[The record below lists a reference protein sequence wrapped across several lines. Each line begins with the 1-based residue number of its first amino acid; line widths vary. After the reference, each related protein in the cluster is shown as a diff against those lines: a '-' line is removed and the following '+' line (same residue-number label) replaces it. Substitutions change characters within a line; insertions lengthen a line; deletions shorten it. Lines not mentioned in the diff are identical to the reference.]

1 MGSSAVA
8 DRRLLAP
15 VPDGWTFT
23 RAASVPSAFLTAWF
37 ALHDV
42 AQVRAGERVL
52 VHAAAGGVG
61 MAAVQVA
68 RLLGAE
74 VFATAGPGKHAVLRE
89 LGLDEAHTAS
99 SRDTDFAR
107 RFPEVDVVLN
117 SLAGEFVDASL
128 RLLRRG
134 GRFVELGK
142 TDPRDPAGVTYRAV
156 DLADAGPD
164 RVQEML
170 TELLDLLTTGDLAHL
185 PVRSMPMG
193 RAREAFRFMAQA
205 RHTGKLVLTTAPY
218 GDGTVLITG
227 GTGTLGGL
235 VARHL
240 VTEHGVRDLVL
251 VGRRGIEPPG
261 TADLRAAGAR
271 VRVAACDVSDRDAL
285 AALLADIDGPLTAVV
300 HAAGVLDDGTLTSLT
315 PERLAAVL
323 RPKADAA
330 WHLHALTEGL
340 DLSAFVLFSSAAG
353 TFGGP
358 GQGNYA
364 AANTALDALA
374 EHRRARGLP
383 AVSLAWGP
391 WAAESAMTGGLSS
404 GDRARMTRGGVRPLA
419 AAEALAL
426 LDAACRSTAGAV
438 AALRLDTAALTTGP
452 GTPPA
457 LLRDLVRRPAG
468 PAREDTGAQPALP
481 ERLAGLGEEQ
491 RRRAV
496 LDVVRRNAAAVLG
509 HTRVS
514 AVDTARGFLDLG
526 FDSLTAVEL
535 RNRLTEATGARLS
548 ATVVFDHPTPAALAR
563 HLLTEL
569 APLVQAAQTAAPTA
583 QDPEAELRDAIA
595 AIPLDRLRQA
605 GLLGELARL
614 AGIAVPAQDH
624 PAEPHH
630 APDGHADDPADGS
643 EDDES
648 GQLMNA
654 LDDMSID
661 DLIRIA
667 HDERPR
673 GN

>member
-1 MGSSAVA
+1 RDTGFA
-8 DRRLLAP
+8 DR
-15 VPDGWTFT
+15 
-23 RAASVPSAFLTAWF
+23 
-37 ALHDV
+37 
-42 AQVRAGERVL
+42 
-52 VHAAAGGVG
+52 
-61 MAAVQVA
+61 
-68 RLLGAE
+68 
-74 VFATAGPGKHAVLRE
+74 
-89 LGLDEAHTAS
+89 
-99 SRDTDFAR
+99 
-107 RFPEVDVVLN
+107 FPRMDVVLN

-128 RLLRRG
+128 RLLGPG

-142 TDPRDPAGVTYRAV
+142 TDLRDPAGITYRAV

-164 RVQEML
+164 RIQEML
-170 TELLDLLTTGDLAHL
+170 SDLLALLAAGDLAHL
-185 PVRSMPMG
+185 PVRGVPMG

-240 VTEHGVRDLVL
+240 VTEHGVRDLLL
-251 VGRRGIEPPG
+251 VGRRGTEPPAV
-261 TADLRAAGAR
+261 ADLRAAGAR
-271 VRVAACDVSDRDAL
+271 VRVAACDVSDRAAL
-285 AALLADIDGPLTAVV
+285 GALLADVEPPLTAVV
-300 HAAGVLDDGTLTSLT
+300 HAAGVLDDGTLASLT
-315 PERLAAVL
+315 PERLTAVL

-330 WHLHALTEGL
+330 WHLHELTAGT

-353 TFGGP
+353 TFGAP

-391 WAAESAMTGGLSS
+391 WAAESAMTGGLSG
-404 GDRARMTRGGVRPLA
+404 GDRARMTRSGVRPLT

-426 LDAACRSTAGAV
+426 LDAACRTTSGAL
-438 AALRLDTAALTTGP
+438 AALRLDTAALTAGP
-452 GTPPA
+452 GAPHA

-468 PAREDTGAQPALP
+468 PAREDTAAQPALP

-496 LDVVRRNAAAVLG
+496 LDVVRRGAAAVLG

-535 RNRLTEATGARLS
+535 RNRLTEATGVRLA

-569 APLVQAAQTAAPTA
+569 APRIQAARTAAPA
-583 QDPEAELRDAIA
+583 AGDPDAELRAAIA

-605 GLLGELARL
+605 GLLDELARL
-614 AGIAVPAQDH
+614 AGLAVPPQDH
-624 PAEPHH
+624 PAQQQP
-630 APDGHADDPADGS
+630 APDDHADDPADGP
-643 EDDES
+643 EDDGPDE
-648 GQLMNA
+648 LMDA

>member
-1 MGSSAVA
+1 RT
-8 DRRLLAP
+8 D
-15 VPDGWTFT
+15 
-23 RAASVPSAFLTAWF
+23 
-37 ALHDV
+37 
-42 AQVRAGERVL
+42 
-52 VHAAAGGVG
+52 
-61 MAAVQVA
+61 
-68 RLLGAE
+68 
-74 VFATAGPGKHAVLRE
+74 TAGIA
-89 LGLDEAHTAS
+89 
-99 SRDTDFAR
+99 
-107 RFPEVDVVLN
+107 
-117 SLAGEFVDASL
+117 
-128 RLLRRG
+128 
-134 GRFVELGK
+134 
-142 TDPRDPAGVTYRAV
+142 YRAV

-164 RVQEML
+164 RIQEML
-170 TELLDLLTTGDLAHL
+170 TELLDRLAAGDLAHL
-185 PVRSMPMG
+185 PVRSVPMG

-218 GDGTVLITG
+218 GDGTVLVTG

-240 VTEHGVRDLVL
+240 VTEHGIRDLVL
-251 VGRRGIEPPG
+251 VGRQG
-261 TADLRAAGAR
+261 TETPVTAELRAAGAR
-271 VRVAACDVSDRDAL
+271 VRVAACDVSDRAAL
-285 AALLADIDGPLTAVV
+285 AALLADIEPPLTAVV

-330 WHLHALTEGL
+330 WHLHELTEDR

-353 TFGGP
+353 TFGAP

-374 EHRRARGLP
+374 EHRRSRGLP

-404 GDRARMTRGGVRPLA
+404 GDRARMTRAGVRPLA
-419 AAEALAL
+419 ATEALAV
-426 LDAACRSTAGAV
+426 LDAACRTGAGAL
-438 AALRLDTAALTTGP
+438 AALRLDTAALTART
-452 GTPPA
+452 GTPHA

-468 PAREDTGAQPALP
+468 PARDDAETQPALP

-509 HTRVS
+509 HARAS

-535 RNRLTEATGARLS
+535 RNRLTEATGLRLS
-548 ATVVFDHPTPAALAR
+548 ATAVFDHPTPAALAR

-569 APLVQAAQTAAPTA
+569 EPLVRAAQSALPSAP
-583 QDPEAELRDAIA
+583 DPDAELRGAIA
-595 AIPLDRLRQA
+595 AIPLERLRQA
-605 GLLGELARL
+605 GLLDELARL
-614 AGIAVPAQDH
+614 AGVAVPAQDA
-624 PAEPHH
+624 PAEQHA
-630 APDGHADDPADGS
+630 APDDHPDDPADGPEDGP
-643 EDDES
+643 EDDGS
-648 GQLMNA
+648 DDLMDV